1 MCLPKITKGTG
12 HFFFFLKC
20 CSGMW
25 RRHHRG
31 GDTKKLEFY
40 LIFFYQTQGLL
51 SKFTHDT
58 VEPEGQRVRVVM
70 IHITSHHV
78 YFAATCMNF
87 CVYIWIFPS
96 TATRPPPPPPT
107 THPARWSSPNLSQCS
122 GTLGNQIPVCHLL
135 WTVRCHEDPPSG
147 LHTAG
152 CPGGNPPVG
161 MGGCKDPLP
170 CRGNRFPNLGRTN
183 PHSPD

>member
-58 VEPEGQRVRVVM
+58 VEPEGQRVRAVM

-87 CVYIWIFPS
+87 CGYIWIFPS
-96 TATRPPPPPPT
+96 TTTRPPPTDYSPSAMELSEPEPVLWYSGKSNPSVSPPMDCEMS
-107 THPARWSSPNLSQCS
+107 RRSSIRSPHSGLSRRES
-122 GTLGNQIPVCHLL
+122 
-135 WTVRCHEDPPSG
+135 PSG
-147 LHTAG
+147 D
-152 CPGGNPPVG
+152 GG
-161 MGGCKDPLP
+161 L
-170 CRGNRFPNLGRTN
+170 
-183 PHSPD
+183 